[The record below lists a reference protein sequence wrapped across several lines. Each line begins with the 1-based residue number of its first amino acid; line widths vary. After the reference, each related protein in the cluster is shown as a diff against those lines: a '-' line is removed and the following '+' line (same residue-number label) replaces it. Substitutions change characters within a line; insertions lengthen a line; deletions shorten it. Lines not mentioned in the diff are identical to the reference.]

1 MTQIGALGADTVCH
15 ASVAESAV
23 FVRNDEGARAGER
36 RYSADLVLA
45 VDEGYEGGD
54 CADGGQ
60 RDVERDEGRPVR
72 KLEDDDVAGTD
83 AARDQAVREAPDLRL
98 DVGIAE
104 PSEDRVEDQLPVR
117 ILPRDVGKPV
127 GDEANRLRVGHVTG
141 AGSIAPRTGST
152 SLASASRWARRRS
165 AGMTGARTK

>member
-1 MTQIGALGADTVCH
+1 M
-15 ASVAESAV
+15 
-23 FVRNDEGARAGER
+23 
-36 RYSADLVLA
+36 
-45 VDEGYEGGD
+45 
-54 CADGGQ
+54 
-60 RDVERDEGRPVR
+60 ERDEGRPVR

-104 PSEDRVEDQLPVR
+104 PPEDRVEDQLPVR
-117 ILPRDVGKPV
+117 ILPREVGKPV

-152 SLASASRWARRRS
+152 SLASSSRWARRRS